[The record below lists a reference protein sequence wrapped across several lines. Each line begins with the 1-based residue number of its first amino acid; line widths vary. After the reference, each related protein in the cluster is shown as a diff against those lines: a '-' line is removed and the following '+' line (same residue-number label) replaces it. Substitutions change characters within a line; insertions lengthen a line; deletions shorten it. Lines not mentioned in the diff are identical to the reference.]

1 MIIPSPSPSTMK
13 TPKACSIPHLL
24 EINPFEEFEFSF
36 PSDELWW
43 DDHDVTTSDYFSDD
57 DEDYSA
63 TTAPAMIDISFQ
75 STIYTLSSISEDKEE
90 DEDDN
95 EKDVLIQKIISTIT
109 HVSPTSVYK
118 RQRAAMKRRRCRRK
132 RKKIK
137 AALIEPELRLLWH
150 NSVGDLFAPSASEPS
165 PPLSLP
171 KINLSTVNKSMLN
184 RLPDVIKAPIHS
196 CSEDEKFYT
205 KVVCQFYATKYVQTP
220 TPQTQHQVPNPF
232 GSLPGIETDLGI
244 IPPPTEAIYGYV
256 YSDGKW
262 RVKAENPSVPD
273 PGGGRGRGR
282 GEEDRGGRGV
292 REAGQK
298 GWRQKMCVR
307 DI

>member
-1 MIIPSPSPSTMK
+1 MK
-13 TPKACSIPHLL
+13 A
-24 EINPFEEFEFSF
+24 
-36 PSDELWW
+36 
-43 DDHDVTTSDYFSDD
+43 V
-57 DEDYSA
+57 
-63 TTAPAMIDISFQ
+63 
-75 STIYTLSSISEDKEE
+75 
-90 DEDDN
+90 
-95 EKDVLIQKIISTIT
+95 
-109 HVSPTSVYK
+109 
-118 RQRAAMKRRRCRRK
+118 
-132 RKKIK
+132 
-137 AALIEPELRLLWH
+137 LIEPELRSLWY
-150 NSVGDLFAPSASEPS
+150 NSVGDLFTPSAVSELN
-165 PPLSLP
+165 PPPTLP
-171 KINLSTVNKSMLN
+171 KVNLSTVNKSMLN